1 MSSARLVALP
11 CCALPWAQLPDR
23 SAQSGA
29 EEDSEAYSARGVEE
43 SEAPSARGHGE
54 SESHLARGENES
66 EAQLADRIALA
77 GGEEE
82 SETPSARDIKE
93 LHRFL
98 GRAALSA
105 RGQEECEAHSTRVDD
120 LSEAHPA
127 CGDEASSSKAH
138 SWPPL
143 DRRPSLEKAAQRALD
158 WPAPRA
164 CQAGRP
170 TMARKKLEALRIRW
184 SPSAAPSTSEV
195 SVATDSEEEEETFFP
210 ESSKLY
216 SGIKRAR
223 AALTRDSTRKMTE
236 LQVQVKEL
244 SAKLD
249 SSASM
254 LCDLRGAADA
264 ARCEL
269 VEVRAAQ
276 DAHGAKLDALGA
288 KLDAM
293 ARMLARAAEAHD
305 GRQEHSGHGP
315 EAAPTEPHVDAILRP
330 LSVQIDTLADDH
342 ASLMQAI
349 GELPYLVAG
358 ELVYVMDDPGY
369 RKLYEMGRAPVQ
381 VNQDK

>member
-1 MSSARLVALP
+1 M
-11 CCALPWAQLPDR
+11 PDR

-77 GGEEE
+77 GGE
-82 SETPSARDIKE
+82 
-93 LHRFL
+93 
-98 GRAALSA
+98 
-105 RGQEECEAHSTRVDD
+105 EAHSTRVDD

-170 TMARKKLEALRIRW
+170 TMARKKLEARKYL
-184 SPSAAPSTSEV
+184 
-195 SVATDSEEEEETFFP
+195 DSEEEEETFFP

-342 ASLMQAI
+342 ASLVQAI